1 VLLVLLPKAPNVVAI
16 KDNRSISLVH
26 VIGNLFSKVLANRL
40 APLLGELVHASQT
53 AFIKGHFIQDNFKF
67 VQAATKL
74 LHSRKQ
80 PYLLH
85 KVDIVQGFD
94 SVS

>member
-1 VLLVLLPKAPNVVAI
+1 VPNVVAI
-16 KDNRSISLVH
+16 KYNQSISLVH
-26 VIGNLFSKVLANRL
+26 VIGKLFSKVLANQL

-53 AFIKGHFIQDNFKF
+53 MFIKGHFIQDNFKF
-67 VQAATKL
+67 VQAVAKL

-80 PYLLH
+80 PYLLL

-94 SVS
+94 SVT